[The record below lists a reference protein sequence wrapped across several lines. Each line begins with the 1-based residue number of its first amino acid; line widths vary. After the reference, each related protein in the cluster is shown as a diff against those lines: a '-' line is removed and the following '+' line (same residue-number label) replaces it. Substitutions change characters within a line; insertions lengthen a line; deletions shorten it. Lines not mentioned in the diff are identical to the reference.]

1 MNFTKN
7 VLKDFAKLC
16 NIAYLPTE
24 KVHEDFQSRPF
35 NKEDHCSVFY
45 NCDSEPKL
53 YSRARDSQMY
63 VCRYNGMLSIT
74 FRGTESARDIITD
87 LNILQVK
94 MPLKYM
100 MEENLPE
107 VHWGFFN
114 QFSELKPDMDQIITE
129 YRDEKTNSQKK

>member
-1 MNFTKN
+1 MNFTKQ

-16 NIAYLPTE
+16 NVAYLPSE
-24 KVHEDFQSRPF
+24 KVQENFSARPY

-87 LNILQVK
+87 LNILQVIE
-94 MPLKYM
+94 MN
-100 MEENLPE
+100 NLVPTTHL
-107 VHWGFFN
+107 VRIL
-114 QFSELKPDMDQIITE
+114 S
-129 YRDEKTNSQKK
+129 YQKSIQTLLA